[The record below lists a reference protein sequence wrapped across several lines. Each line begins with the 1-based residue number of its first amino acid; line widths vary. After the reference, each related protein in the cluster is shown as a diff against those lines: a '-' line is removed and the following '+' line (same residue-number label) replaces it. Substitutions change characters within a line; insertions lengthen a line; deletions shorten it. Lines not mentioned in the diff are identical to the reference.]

1 MMLGLFPLNQKA
13 VVIKSSTDEWGIAS
27 DTPTETEYDVRVD
40 YSSAVEM
47 LAKDGKEVKTTAK
60 LYFKGE
66 PQIDYTDDIRFDRY
80 ERKPI
85 RIQPLRDLS
94 GAIFYTRVFV

>member
-13 VVIKSSTDEWGIAS
+13 TVIKSAVDEWGIAS

-47 LAKDGKEVKTTAK
+47 LTSDGKEVKTTAK
-60 LYFKGE
+60 LYFKGI
-66 PQIDYTDDIRFDRY
+66 PDIDYTDDIRFDRY

-94 GAIFYTRVFV
+94 GEIFYTRVFV

>member
-1 MMLGLFPLNQKA
+1 MMLGLIPLNQKA
-13 VVIKSSTDEWGIAS
+13 TVIKSATDEWGIAS

-40 YSSAVEM
+40 YSSAIEM
-47 LAKDGKEVKTTAK
+47 LAKDGKEVKVTAK
-60 LYFKGE
+60 LFFEGE
-66 PQIDYTDDIRFDRY
+66 LEIDYTDDIRFDGY

-94 GAIFYTRVFV
+94 GKVFYTRVFV

>member
-1 MMLGLFPLNQKA
+1 MMLGLIPFNQKA
-13 VVIKSSTDEWGIAS
+13 VVIKSATDDWGMAS

-40 YSSAVEM
+40 YDSAIAM
-47 LAKDGKEVKTTAK
+47 LSKDGKEVKTTAK
-60 LYFKGE
+60 IFFKGTPE
-66 PQIDYTDDIRFDRY
+66 IDYTDDIRFDGL